1 MHTLK
6 NTIVALLAVLLM
18 AIASPLAA
26 ARDVVTLKDGRR
38 VEGDIIREIDGN
50 IWMIVYI
57 GDIKKQEFFAAGSI
71 KQIIRDAAPDEAD
84 KKQEARPER
93 ASGGNIPRGE
103 VITLEGMVG
112 IEYSAKHLE
121 SLIPQIEKDIGEGG
135 ILVLKI
141 NSGGGALLEIKPL
154 SDVIEFKLK
163 PKFETVGWIESAI
176 SAAAMNSITLE
187 RLYFLPQGNFGA
199 CTGWYGNLTA
209 VKGRQFEQVKEM
221 MRMIVARGGRDY
233 KIMEAMQGNP
243 DAEVPLSATIDPETG
258 EVSWFTS
265 EDDGEI
271 LVNPGTEILTFN
283 SVQAERL
290 RFSEGTARDLDEL
303 TREMGYDE
311 IEWVGKWQKDL
322 IFPVGPAERENRRW
336 REFIDQNNQGLQ
348 IAVAKYRL
356 YLSTAQGT
364 TGKQRAM
371 MVGKARQFL
380 RQIRRYFKESP
391 NSFLFTM
398 NLPPDRFNEWY
409 EQQQEIL
416 RDLMKP

>member
-1 MHTLK
+1 MRTLK
-6 NTIVALLAVLLM
+6 HTILALLALVVLT
-18 AIASPLAA
+18 IASPLAA

-57 GDIKKQEFFAAGSI
+57 GEIKKQEFFAAGSI
-71 KQIIRDAAPDEAD
+71 DRVVRDATPDEGD
-84 KKQEARPER
+84 MDEAEKPAR
-93 ASGGNIPRGE
+93 APSGNIPKGE

-112 IEYSAKHLE
+112 IEYSARHLE

-141 NSGGGALLEIKPL
+141 NSGGGALLEIQPL

-187 RLYFLPQGNFGA
+187 RLYFMPQGNFGA

-209 VKGRQFEQVKEM
+209 VKGRQFEEAKEM
-221 MRMIVARGGRDY
+221 MRKIVARGGYDY

-243 DAEVPLSATIDPETG
+243 EAEVPLSATIDPQTG
-258 EVSWFTS
+258 EVTWYTS

-271 LVNPGTEILTFN
+271 LVNPGTEVLTFN
-283 SVQAERL
+283 AVQAEQL
-290 RFSEGTARDLDEL
+290 RFSQGTARTLDEL
-303 TREMGYDE
+303 AHKMGYEEVD
-311 IEWVGKWQKDL
+311 WVGDWQRDL
-322 IFPVGPAERENRRW
+322 VFPVGPAERENRRW
-336 REFIDQNNQGLQ
+336 REFIDQNHQGLQ

-356 YLSTAQGT
+356 YLSTAQSTQGRA
-364 TGKQRAM
+364 RAM
-371 MVGKARQFL
+371 MVGKARKFL
-380 RQIRRYFKESP
+380 RQIKRYFKESP
-391 NSFLFTM
+391 NSFLFTL
-398 NLPPDRFNEWY
+398 NLPPDQFKYWY
-409 EQQQEIL
+409 EDQQQLL